1 MQTAGMAREV
11 ARLPVLPSRE
21 NGVKKWRRPTEQ
33 DREAEEVTP
42 TEKKKEYRVETERER
57 DIGSLSWSLRRA
69 RQSWRNLLFRFLLGP
84 LHHGEM
90 FPRRITRVLT
100 SGKIGF

>member
-42 TEKKKEYRVETERER
+42 TEKKKNTE
-57 DIGSLSWSLRRA
+57 
-69 RQSWRNLLFRFLLGP
+69 
-84 LHHGEM
+84 
-90 FPRRITRVLT
+90 
-100 SGKIGF
+100 